1 MKRATLMLA
10 ALLCCLAAGGP
21 ANAGFKTLDDPLA
34 IGGTFATGIDGGNI
48 VRYYTNGTVNHGFLF
63 QPDVSAVPAPSSL
76 TLLGTAALAAFG
88 YRDWRSRRQLAST

>member
-1 MKRATLMLA
+1 MKRATFMRA

-21 ANAGFKTLDDPLA
+21 AKAGFTTLDDPLA
-34 IGGTFATGIDGGNI
+34 TGGTFAWGIDGGNI
-48 VRYYTNGTVNHGFLF
+48 VGSYFDGSIRHGFLF

-88 YRDWRSRRQLAST
+88 YRGWSPRRQWASI